1 MRGAG
6 AERMCGGQTMQAEET
21 AAGED
26 PGTGKC
32 WTPKGKTKRPVWLT
46 LHGAERA
53 KFRGAACCVM
63 FVY

>member
-1 MRGAG
+1 
-6 AERMCGGQTMQAEET
+6 MCGGQTMQAEET

-32 WTPKGKTKRPVWLT
+32 WTPKGKTKQPVWLT

-53 KFRGAACCVM
+53 KFRGAARCVM